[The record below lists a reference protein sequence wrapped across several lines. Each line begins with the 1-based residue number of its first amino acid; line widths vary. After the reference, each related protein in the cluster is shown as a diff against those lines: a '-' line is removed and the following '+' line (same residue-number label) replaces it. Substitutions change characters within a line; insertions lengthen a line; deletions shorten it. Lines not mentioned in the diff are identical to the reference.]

1 MFRKILLS
9 IGLKKKVNKNVWD
22 AELLVEL
29 SGDDECGVQMTRL
42 ILSAKERETSSGADI
57 AKLRWSHAF
66 LPQK

>member
-1 MFRKILLS
+1 MFRKSLLS
-9 IGLKKKVNKNVWD
+9 IGFKKKVNKNVWD

-29 SGDDECGVQMTRL
+29 SWGVQMTRL

-66 LPQK
+66 LQQK